1 MGDDDSIDDTEDFAS
16 METTDSGSFDNTESD
31 ELDTTANT
39 DDDSED
45 DDDETDDSE
54 DDDDETDTDSET
66 DTDTEDET
74 DEEADDEEEEDIC
87 VGLIESDCDD
97 VTDEDGDMEC
107 AYNAISGDCYGI
119 ERRQGRF
126 GAGNFDDGFIA
137 AQEEAEKESSGL
149 YAVIGVLGGIIG
161 IMMIVMAF
169 GGYYVWSMSNN
180 GHSKVATVEMTDA
193 SMGQTINI
201 ENDQTNLMGS

>member
-74 DEEADDEEEEDIC
+74 DEEA
-87 VGLIESDCDD
+87 
-97 VTDEDGDMEC
+97 EDGDMEC

-149 YAVIGVLGGIIG
+149 YAIIGVLGGVVG
-161 IMMIVMAF
+161 ILLIV
-169 GGYYVWSMSNN
+169 
-180 GHSKVATVEMTDA
+180 
-193 SMGQTINI
+193 
-201 ENDQTNLMGS
+201 

>member
-1 MGDDDSIDDTEDFAS
+1 MGD
-16 METTDSGSFDNTESD
+16 
-31 ELDTTANT
+31 
-39 DDDSED
+39 
-45 DDDETDDSE
+45 
-54 DDDDETDTDSET
+54 
-66 DTDTEDET
+66 

-149 YAVIGVLGGIIG
+149 YAVIGVLGGVVG
-161 IMMIVMAF
+161 IMLIVIAV
-169 GGYYVWSMSNN
+169 GGYYLYNKTN
-180 GHSKVATVEMTDA
+180 KGHAPISDA
-193 SMGQTINI
+193 EMGQTVSVEAANAHLM
-201 ENDQTNLMGS
+201 ENAQETR